1 MPADS
6 PADHSP
12 ASGDATG
19 TPSRPAANLFARA
32 LALSALIIVL
42 DQASKWLILQVV
54 MQPPRVIEVTGFFNL
69 VLTFN
74 TGISFGLLG
83 NDSPWGPWL
92 LSGLA
97 IAIVIGL
104 LIWLRQ
110 QTHPLPAMAIGLI
123 VGGALGNVIDRMYQP
138 GVVDFLDFH
147 LGGWHWPAFNVADS
161 AITVGVAMLLF
172 DGFFPSDRYKT
183 NESKGD
189 LSPDA
194 GKGKK

>member
-6 PADHSP
+6 PTDCSP
-12 ASGDATG
+12 ANSGATCN
-19 TPSRPAANLFARA
+19 PSRPAANLFARA
-32 LALSALIIVL
+32 LTLAAVIIVL

-54 MQPPRVIEVTGFFNL
+54 MQPPRVIEITGFFNL

-74 TGISFGLLG
+74 TGVSFGLFG

-97 IAIVIGL
+97 VAIVIGL

-110 QTHPLPAMAIGLI
+110 QTHLLPALAIGLI
-123 VGGALGNVIDRMYQP
+123 VGGALGNVIDRMHQP

-147 LGGWHWPAFNVADS
+147 VAGWHWPAFNIADS
-161 AITVGVAMLLF
+161 AITIGVALLLY
-172 DGFFPSDRYKT
+172 DGFFPGRGFQ
-183 NESKGD
+183 GD
-189 LSPDA
+189 LSKGA
-194 GKGKK
+194 SKGKK

>member
-6 PADHSP
+6 SAESP
-12 ASGDATG
+12 PKTPGANSGATCG
-19 TPSRPAANLFARA
+19 PSRPAANLYARA
-32 LALSALIIVL
+32 LTLAALIIVL

-74 TGISFGLLG
+74 TGVSFGLLD

-97 IAIVIGL
+97 VAIVIGL

-110 QTHPLPAMAIGLI
+110 QSHLLPALAIGLI
-123 VGGALGNVIDRMYQP
+123 VGGALGNVIDRMHQP

-147 LGGWHWPAFNVADS
+147 LSGWHWPAFNVADS
-161 AITVGVAMLLF
+161 AITVGVALLLY
-172 DGFFPSDRYKT
+172 DGFFPGRHFR
-183 NESKGD
+183 GD
-189 LSPDA
+189 LSQSA
-194 GKGKK
+194 GKGKN

>member
-6 PADHSP
+6 PTDSP
-12 ASGDATG
+12 ANSGATCS
-19 TPSRPAANLFARA
+19 PSRPAANLFARA
-32 LALSALIIVL
+32 LALSAVIIVL

-54 MQPPRVIEVTGFFNL
+54 MQPPRVIEITGFFNL

-74 TGISFGLLG
+74 TGVSFGLFG

-97 IAIVIGL
+97 VAIVIGL

-110 QTHPLPAMAIGLI
+110 QTHLLPALAIGLI
-123 VGGALGNVIDRMYQP
+123 VGGALGNVIDRMHQP

-147 LGGWHWPAFNVADS
+147 VAGWHWPAFNIADS
-161 AITVGVAMLLF
+161 AITIGVALLLY
-172 DGFFPSDRYKT
+172 DGFFPGRGSQD
-183 NESKGD
+183 D
-189 LSPDA
+189 LSKSA
-194 GKGKK
+194 GKGKT